1 MRNKIFFCSDF
12 HLGLEAAE
20 PSLVREKMILEW
32 IEKHEPEMEALYILG
47 DIFDFWFEYKQVVPR
62 GGIRIMAALARLQE
76 QGIPV
81 QVFTGNHDQWMFG
94 YFQEELGIPVHH
106 DPIHIVLQQK
116 KVMMGHGDGLGPGDQ
131 GYKFIK
137 KVFRNPVSRKLFSW
151 IPPGIGIAMARYW
164 SGASRKKGARDQTFL
179 GPEKEWLIQYCEKTV
194 QMEPGKTDYFIF
206 GHRHLPVY
214 WRLGDGSHYINLGDW
229 LRFHSYAVMEA
240 GNIRLDFYRQE
251 DAKPLTN
258 F

>member
-20 PSLVREKMILEW
+20 PSLVRERMILEW

>member
-12 HLGLEAAE
+12 HLGLDAAE
-20 PSLVREKMILEW
+20 TSSVREKMILEW
-32 IEKHEPEMEALYILG
+32 MEKNEPEMEALFILG

-62 GGIRIMAALARLQE
+62 GGIRIMAALARLRDR
-76 QGIPV
+76 GIPV

-94 YFQEELGIPVHH
+94 YFQEELDIPVHH
-106 DPIHIVLQQK
+106 DPVSFTLQNK
-116 KVMMGHGDGLGPGDQ
+116 KVMLGHGDGLGPGDH

-137 KVFRNPVSRKLFSW
+137 KVFRHPVARTLFGW
-151 IPPGIGIAMARYW
+151 IPPGMGIPLARYW
-164 SGASRKKGARDQTFL
+164 SGASRRKGAREHAFL
-179 GPEKEWLIQYCEKTV
+179 GPENEWLIQYCEKTV
-194 QMEPGKTDYFIF
+194 HKEPGNTDYFIF

-229 LRFHSYAVMEA
+229 LRYHSYAVMEE
-240 GNIRLDFYRQE
+240 GIIRLDFYRQE
-251 DAKPLTN
+251 GSKPISN